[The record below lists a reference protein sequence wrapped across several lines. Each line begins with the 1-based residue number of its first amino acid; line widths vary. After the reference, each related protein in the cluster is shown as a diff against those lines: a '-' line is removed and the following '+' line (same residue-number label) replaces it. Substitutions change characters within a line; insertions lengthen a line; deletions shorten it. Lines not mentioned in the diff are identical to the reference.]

1 MDVLHLVSLFLTT
14 VAYCHTTFN
23 ISSVPIIITPDAC
36 MPHTFLAIIIHTN
49 PHHRNLRDM
58 LRQTWAREADGEK
71 KVKRV
76 FVIGQVE
83 DEELA
88 NSLVEES
95 DRFGDLLQ
103 VVLCDDYNAIQCLRL
118 GWLCR

>member
-1 MDVLHLVSLFLTT
+1 
-14 VAYCHTTFN
+14 
-23 ISSVPIIITPDAC
+23 
-36 MPHTFLAIIIHTN
+36 
-49 PHHRNLRDM
+49 M
-58 LRQTWAREADGEK
+58 LRKTWAREEDGDK

-83 DEELA
+83 DEVLA

-103 VVLCDDYNAIQCLRL
+103 VDDCDDYNAIQCLCL
-118 GWLCR
+118 GWLCRQLQKPDIQTPAVVQVGGGGMPAC

>member
-1 MDVLHLVSLFLTT
+1 
-14 VAYCHTTFN
+14 
-23 ISSVPIIITPDAC
+23 
-36 MPHTFLAIIIHTN
+36 
-49 PHHRNLRDM
+49 M
-58 LRQTWAREADGEK
+58 LRKTWAREEDGDK

-83 DEELA
+83 DEGLA

-103 VVLCDDYNAIQCLRL
+103 VVYCYYYNATQCLCL
-118 GWLCR
+118 GWLCRQLQKPEIQTPAVVQVGGGGMPAC